1 MRRHKDYALNDKFNR
16 GGTQQSRGPQRGAQN
31 LSKVPRQQST
41 TIKAITDKEGL
52 DRATAAADKLYVNGD
67 TMYVA
72 GTSNLQDVWDD
83 FKIPF
88 GKTAEAQRYKDADAL
103 LGKNSQVSN
112 LVGHSLGGAAVL
124 ELQKNHTERE
134 FKTNTYGAPVVSWT
148 TPDRVNNNRYRNF
161 GDPISIFDRGAQS
174 SVKGQVLKD
183 YGKAAALF
191 YTEGEV
197 DAGGILN
204 GALAAHS
211 YDNFTKNKISN
222 SDYIQQQ
229 DSTEYVLNS

>member
-1 MRRHKDYALNDKFNR
+1 MRRHKDYTLNDKFNR
-16 GGTQQSRGPQRGAQN
+16 GEAQRGALN
-31 LSKVPRQQST
+31 LNQVPRQQSK

-52 DRATAAADKLYVNGD
+52 DRATATADKLYVNGD

-72 GTSNLQDVWDD
+72 GTSNLRDVWDD

-103 LGKNSQVSN
+103 LGKNSQVTN

-134 FKTNTYGAPVVSWT
+134 FKTNTYGAPLVSWT
-148 TPDRVNNNRYRNF
+148 TPDRANNNRYRNY
-161 GDPISIFDRGAQS
+161 GDPISFFDRGAKA
-174 SVKGQVLKD
+174 SVRGEVLKD
-183 YGKAAALF
+183 YGKAAAEF
-191 YTEGEV
+191 YTEGTV
-197 DAGGILN
+197 DAGALLH

-211 YDNFTKNKISN
+211 YKDFTKNKISEN
-222 SDYIQQQ
+222 DYIQQQ
-229 DSTEYVLNS
+229 DSTDYVLDN